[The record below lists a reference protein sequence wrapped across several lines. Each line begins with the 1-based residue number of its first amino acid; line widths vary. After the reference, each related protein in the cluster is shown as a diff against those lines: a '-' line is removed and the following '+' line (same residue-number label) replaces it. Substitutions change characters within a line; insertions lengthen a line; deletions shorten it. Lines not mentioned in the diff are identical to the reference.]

1 MLLLL
6 LLLLLLLDSMLSSS
20 FDRRFSNTLCILILL
35 LAYDPFVKISLIAL
49 IPSLS
54 NFKTSTAIFA
64 ATSVQRNFSPQELN
78 LWI

>member
-1 MLLLL
+1 M
-6 LLLLLLLDSMLSSS
+6 
-20 FDRRFSNTLCILILL
+20 L
-35 LAYDPFVKISLIAL
+35 LAYNPFVKISLIAL

-64 ATSVQRNFSPQELN
+64 ATSAQRDFSPPELN

>member
-1 MLLLL
+1 M
-6 LLLLLLLDSMLSSS
+6 
-20 FDRRFSNTLCILILL
+20 ILL
-35 LAYDPFVKISLIAL
+35 LAYNPFVKISLIAL

-64 ATSVQRNFSPQELN
+64 ATSAQRDFSPPELN